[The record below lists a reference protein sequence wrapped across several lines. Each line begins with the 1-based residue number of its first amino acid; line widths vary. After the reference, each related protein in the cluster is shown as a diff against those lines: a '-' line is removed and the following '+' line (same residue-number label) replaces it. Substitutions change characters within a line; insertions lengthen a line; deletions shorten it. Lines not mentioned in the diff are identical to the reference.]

1 METVVKE
8 QVRKI
13 VGEAI
18 KLYYDVEYLYTIEDF
33 KELYGEELSVI
44 SETASDLQHRLKPL
58 LGYIEADD
66 LAKKLIE
73 TGEIKQY

>member
-66 LAKKLIE
+66 LAKK
-73 TGEIKQY
+73 THRNRRN

>member
-1 METVVKE
+1 METAVKE

>member
-44 SETASDLQHRLKPL
+44 SEAASDLQHRLKPL